1 MATLGELPEKE
12 RKELVRALAREIWLG
27 VEHQGELPISLKE
40 GVAMVVEKS
49 GLLHE
54 SNFYGDGFNAAQVA
68 KLEEFREHRNH
79 GFDIAEVYDKCI
91 VDVEEMA
98 PGFARKSDDLR
109 RMWGMLHIM
118 RELCKADS
126 PFATL
131 RTADAVED
139 RDRSDESND
148 ENEDD
153 EESDEG
159 EEEQDSDSAA
169 AAAATATATARP
181 TKCSTRPTRRTPR
194 TVATATATA
203 TETATATAGSSR
215 PSARSWTALLRSP
228 VARNPQARHARA
240 TTTPTWATRSRYAHP
255 TRGAHRTTAVRV
267 PMRVPA
273 HTPKRATAQRSC
285 HGFC

>member
-27 VEHQGELPISLKE
+27 VEDQGELPISLKE

-68 KLEEFREHRNH
+68 KLEEFREHRNQ

-159 EEEQDSDSAA
+159 EEEQDSGSDSGSDSDSDNEANKVLDKADEEDAEDSSDSDSDSDSDSASGELPPKRKKLDRA
-169 AAAATATATARP
+169 AAQ
-181 TKCSTRPTRRTPR
+181 S
-194 TVATATATA
+194 
-203 TETATATAGSSR
+203 
-215 PSARSWTALLRSP
+215 RSP
-228 VARNPQARHARA
+228 EPPSPARTGDDDSDLGDA
-240 TTTPTWATRSRYAHP
+240 
-255 TRGAHRTTAVRV
+255 
-267 PMRVPA
+267 
-273 HTPKRATAQRSC
+273 
-285 HGFC
+285 

>member
-27 VEHQGELPISLKE
+27 VEDQGELPISLKE

-68 KLEEFREHRNH
+68 KLEEFREHRNQ

-159 EEEQDSDSAA
+159 EEEQDSGSDSGSDSDSDSEANKVLDKADEEDAEDSSDSDSDSDSDSASGELPPKRKKLDRA
-169 AAAATATATARP
+169 AAQ
-181 TKCSTRPTRRTPR
+181 S
-194 TVATATATA
+194 
-203 TETATATAGSSR
+203 
-215 PSARSWTALLRSP
+215 RSP
-228 VARNPQARHARA
+228 EPPSPARTGDDDSDLGDA
-240 TTTPTWATRSRYAHP
+240 
-255 TRGAHRTTAVRV
+255 
-267 PMRVPA
+267 
-273 HTPKRATAQRSC
+273 
-285 HGFC
+285 

>member
-27 VEHQGELPISLKE
+27 VEDQGELPISLKE

-68 KLEEFREHRNH
+68 KLEEFREHRNQ

-159 EEEQDSDSAA
+159 EEEQDSDSGSGSDSDSDSEANKVLDKADEEDAEDSSDSDSDSDRDSDSDSGELPPKRKKLDRAA
-169 AAAATATATARP
+169 AQ
-181 TKCSTRPTRRTPR
+181 S
-194 TVATATATA
+194 
-203 TETATATAGSSR
+203 
-215 PSARSWTALLRSP
+215 RSP
-228 VARNPQARHARA
+228 EPPSPARTGDDDSDLGDA
-240 TTTPTWATRSRYAHP
+240 
-255 TRGAHRTTAVRV
+255 
-267 PMRVPA
+267 
-273 HTPKRATAQRSC
+273 
-285 HGFC
+285 

>member
-68 KLEEFREHRNH
+68 KLEEFREHRNQ

-98 PGFARKSDDLR
+98 PGFARKSDELR
-109 RMWGMLHIM
+109 RTWGMLHIM

-159 EEEQDSDSAA
+159 EEEQDSDSGSGSGSDSDSDSEANKVLDKADEEDAEDSSDSDSDSDRDSDSNSGELPPKRKKLDRAA
-169 AAAATATATARP
+169 AQ
-181 TKCSTRPTRRTPR
+181 S
-194 TVATATATA
+194 
-203 TETATATAGSSR
+203 
-215 PSARSWTALLRSP
+215 RSP
-228 VARNPQARHARA
+228 EPPSPARTGDDDSDLGDA
-240 TTTPTWATRSRYAHP
+240 
-255 TRGAHRTTAVRV
+255 
-267 PMRVPA
+267 
-273 HTPKRATAQRSC
+273 
-285 HGFC
+285 